1 IFKFLG
7 AISVDLGKDRIRPY
21 LLTILTPLYRELN
34 SNYAEQDPTLKNL
47 SQEII
52 ELLKKL
58 IGLEAFSLAFSSVQ
72 KQANQKRAVRKK
84 QRALQTVANPD
95 IAARRK
101 LKRHKNK
108 AETRKRKIE
117 SLRPMHKAKRHRSHA
132 LKDLAMVE

>member
-7 AISVDLGKDRIRPY
+7 AISVDLGKDRIKPY
-21 LLTILTPLYRELN
+21 LPTILTPLYRELN
-34 SNYAEQDPTLKNL
+34 STYAEQDSTLKDL

-58 IGLEAFSLAFSSVQ
+58 VGLEEFSLAFSSVQ
-72 KQANQKRAVRKK
+72 KQATQRRVMRKK

-117 SLRPMHKAKRHRSHA
+117 SLRPTYKAKRPRSHS